1 MVPQLVLQPSSSLMF
16 HQPSSRQPLDV
27 LGQVLSPSVEPPSSR
42 TCSSFLFSP
51 SSQPLLASDHPSDR
65 VPSLCLSLLPR
76 SVVCSL
82 VPASAGVSQLVLQPS
97 SSLMFHQPSAHQ
109 PLDVLGL
116 QVLSPSSLDP
126 PSSRTCSSFL
136 FSPSSQLVIIL
147 LIGCLLRA
155 CLCCLG
161 LLCSLV
167 PASAGV
173 SQLVLHPSS
182 SLIFHQSS
190 SRQPLHVLGQVLS
203 PSVDPPSSR
212 TCSSFLFSPSSQPL
226 LACDHPS
233 DRVPSLC
240 LSLLPRSVVCSLVP
254 ASAGVSQLVLQPSS
268 SLMFHQ
274 PSAHQP
280 LDVLG
285 LQVLSPSSV
294 DPPSSRTCSSF
305 LFSPSSQPLLAAIV
319 WLPFGEEGLQ
329 LSLAHLLKPV
339 SSVAVFFFQ
348 IRFDPL
354 SAMLV
359 GSSSLES
366 SPGPGQYIK

>member
-1 MVPQLVLQPSSSLMF
+1 MV
-16 HQPSSRQPLDV
+16 
-27 LGQVLSPSVEPPSSR
+27 GSPCSVHHPSSR

-51 SSQPLLASDHPSDR
+51 SSQPLLACDHPSDR

-82 VPASAGVSQLVLQPS
+82 PASAVVPQLVLQPS

-109 PLDVLGL
+109 PLDVLG
-116 QVLSPSSLDP
+116 QVLSPS
-126 PSSRTCSSFL
+126 
-136 FSPSSQLVIIL
+136 
-147 LIGCLLRA
+147 
-155 CLCCLG
+155 
-161 LLCSLV
+161 
-167 PASAGV
+167 
-173 SQLVLHPSS
+173 
-182 SLIFHQSS
+182 
-190 SRQPLHVLGQVLS
+190 
-203 PSVDPPSSR
+203 SVDPPSSR

-285 LQVLSPSSV
+285 LQVLSPSV

-305 LFSPSSQPLLAAIV
+305 LFSPSSQLVIILLIGCLLRAC
-319 WLPFGEEGLQ
+319 LCC
-329 LSLAHLLKPV
+329 LSLLCVLCLLLLW
-339 SSVAVFFFQ
+339 F
-348 IRFDPL
+348 L
-354 SAMLV
+354 SWCC
-359 GSSSLES
+359 SLLLL
-366 SPGPGQYIK
+366 